1 MFGYTRMLQ
10 KTQKVHKDK
19 QDFTKDALNAYKE
32 NKTVNGVKIPT
43 WLHFFL
49 VLTYLT
55 ELLLTIYAWDWL
67 RSNEIVNE
75 IMVSKSLIK
84 QTFSILYRIS
94 QVDERLEEIKLKI
107 EISRTPRSYSKY
119 GSNWKAFEF
128 RNFILYF
135 GIPILADILLSIQL
149 ETFFTAKP
157 RYIYLT

>member
-1 MFGYTRMLQ
+1 MGIPVCCRRPKRST
-10 KTQKVHKDK
+10 KTNKS
-19 QDFTKDALNAYKE
+19 FTKDALNAYKE

-75 IMVSKSLIK
+75 IMDSKSLIK

>member
-1 MFGYTRMLQ
+1 M
-10 KTQKVHKDK
+10 
-19 QDFTKDALNAYKE
+19 
-32 NKTVNGVKIPT
+32 
-43 WLHFFL
+43 
-49 VLTYLT
+49 
-55 ELLLTIYAWDWL
+55 TIYAWDWL

-107 EISRTPRSYSKY
+107 EISRTPRSYLKY